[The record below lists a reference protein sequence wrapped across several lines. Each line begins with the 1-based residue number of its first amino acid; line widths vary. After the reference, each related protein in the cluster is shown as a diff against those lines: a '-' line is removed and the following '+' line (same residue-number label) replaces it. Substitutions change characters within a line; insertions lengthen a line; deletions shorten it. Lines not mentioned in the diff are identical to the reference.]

1 MHFTLKWRRW
11 RNTENANTVIG
22 IVRYIPY
29 VACVISLKI
38 YVMMLLVHKR
48 DYADYADYDDYAA
61 RLGSEGT
68 RESRVEPTAATT
80 AEPEDPFWDEKQR
93 VLSRLNDSLLQPSS
107 LNRTPSTIW
116 LFYNRIPR
124 TAGQTVVSLLKSLA
138 GDLDYQHQ
146 EHVYRTPWQRLMS
159 EEEQN
164 NLATWFEYNFWPK
177 SYDRFSLF
185 INFTEHRRVPYG
197 GNTLRPRGCLR
208 TDCWAPR
215 RTRDYTDGAPLEV
228 YLLTSGAYAQR
239 HVSTSRVAPTG
250 SRGYSCSLADGS
262 GFSDSL
268 LVYSRGIYALTAVRC
283 IVTYPFAIRH
293 PLSYSRPESNA
304 IPICHARIWMSTHTS
319 RRKWYWKKLED
330 CVLKEDPECE
340 FREGSEDFI
349 SAIPFLCGQHDYCI
363 KHGNSWALQK
373 AKFNA
378 EYEYSVIGLVE
389 HWNTTLAVLEH
400 FLPSFFQGV
409 QQRYWDA
416 EFKDQRTVNKNP
428 KKYKPVSETV
438 RKILK
443 DKMALE
449 YELYEFLKQR
459 LHQQFESIADLLKLP
474 TTKIHS
480 RSTEKAAL
488 SSWDRMDIELR
499 H

>member
-61 RLGSEGT
+61 QLGSEGT

-185 INFTEHRRVPYG
+185 INFTEHRSPYVK
-197 GNTLRPRGCLR
+197 LRPAYMTL
-208 TDCWAPR
+208 A
-215 RTRDYTDGAPLEV
+215 RDPVDKFISYF
-228 YLLTSGAYAQR
+228 R
-239 HVSTSRVAPTG
+239 FKRVDSDRVKTEMSARERQQPGTG
-250 SRGYSCSLADGS
+250 
-262 GFSDSL
+262 
-268 LVYSRGIYALTAVRC
+268 
-283 IVTYPFAIRH
+283 
-293 PLSYSRPESNA
+293 
-304 IPICHARIWMSTHTS
+304 
-319 RRKWYWKKLED
+319 RKWYWKKLED

>member
-1 MHFTLKWRRW
+1 MYFTLKWRRW
-11 RNTENANTVIG
+11 RNSDNASTIIG
-22 IVRYIPY
+22 IIRYIPY

-38 YVMMLLVHKR
+38 YVLMLLVHKR
-48 DYADYADYDDYAA
+48 DYSLDYADYDDYSAKG
-61 RLGSEGT
+61 GSG
-68 RESRVEPTAATT
+68 SHSSSQIQPTTT
-80 AEPEDPFWDEKQR
+80 TQPEDPFWDEKQR
-93 VLSRLNDSLLQPSS
+93 VLARLNDTVLQPTSF
-107 LNRTPSTIW
+107 NRTPDTIW

-124 TAGQTVVSLLKSLA
+124 AAGQTVVSLLKSLSA
-138 GDLDYQHQ
+138 DLDYQHQ

-159 EEEQN
+159 EEEQR

-177 SYDRFSLF
+177 TYDRFSLF
-185 INFTEHRRVPYG
+185 INFTQHRSPYVK
-197 GNTLRPRGCLR
+197 LRPAYMTVARDPVDKFVSYFRFKRVDHERVKTEMSLR
-208 TDCWAPR
+208 ERQQP
-215 RTRDYTDGAPLEV
+215 G
-228 YLLTSGAYAQR
+228 
-239 HVSTSRVAPTG
+239 TG
-250 SRGYSCSLADGS
+250 
-262 GFSDSL
+262 
-268 LVYSRGIYALTAVRC
+268 
-283 IVTYPFAIRH
+283 
-293 PLSYSRPESNA
+293 
-304 IPICHARIWMSTHTS
+304 
-319 RRKWYWKKLED
+319 RKWYWKKLED
-330 CVLKEDPECE
+330 CVLKEDPECDLK
-340 FREGSEDFI
+340 EGTEDFI

-378 EYEYSVIGLVE
+378 EYEYSVVGLVE
-389 HWNTTLAVLEH
+389 HWNMTLAVLEH

-438 RKILK
+438 LK
-443 DKMALE
+443 VLKNKMAHE

-459 LHQQFESIADLLKLP
+459 LFLQYKSIADLLQMP

-480 RSTEKAAL
+480 KSTEKSAL

>member
-1 MHFTLKWRRW
+1 MHFTLTWRRW
-11 RNTENANTVIG
+11 RNTDNANAIIG

-48 DYADYADYDDYAA
+48 DYAPDYADYDDYAA
-61 RLGSEGT
+61 RLGGE
-68 RESRVEPTAATT
+68 RQAASRVDPTTTTT

-93 VLSRLNDSLLQPSS
+93 ILSRLNDTVLQPSAF
-107 LNRTPSTIW
+107 NRTPDTIW

-124 TAGQTVVSLLKSLA
+124 TAGQTVVSLLKSLS

-159 EEEQN
+159 EEEQK

-177 SYDRFSLF
+177 TYDRFSLF
-185 INFTEHRRVPYG
+185 INFTEHRSPYVK
-197 GNTLRPRGCLR
+197 LRPAYMTL
-208 TDCWAPR
+208 A
-215 RTRDYTDGAPLEV
+215 RDPVDKFISYF
-228 YLLTSGAYAQR
+228 R
-239 HVSTSRVAPTG
+239 FKRVDSERVKTEMSARERQQPGTG
-250 SRGYSCSLADGS
+250 
-262 GFSDSL
+262 
-268 LVYSRGIYALTAVRC
+268 
-283 IVTYPFAIRH
+283 
-293 PLSYSRPESNA
+293 
-304 IPICHARIWMSTHTS
+304 
-319 RRKWYWKKLED
+319 RKWYWKKLED

-340 FREGSEDFI
+340 FREGSETYI
-349 SAIPFLCGQHDYCI
+349 SAIPFLCGQHDYCL
-363 KHGNSWALQK
+363 KHGNLWALQK
-373 AKFNA
+373 AKFHA

-409 QQRYWDA
+409 QQRYWEAGFQD
-416 EFKDQRTVNKNP
+416 KRTVNKNP

-438 RKILK
+438 LKILK

-459 LHQQFESIADLLKLP
+459 LHQQFDSIADLLKLP